1 MSIRFTTFEATE
13 FRQALEEEFGIYTHF
28 HDQCGGGFSFSYDE
42 PLSEEHRSYIEK
54 YFSERGITL
63 QFNED
68 GRSFIMR

>member
-1 MSIRFTTFEATE
+1 MSVKFTMFEATE
-13 FRQALEEEFGIYTHF
+13 FRRGMEEKFGIYTHF

-42 PLSEEHRSYIEK
+42 PLSDEHRSYMEK

-63 QFNED
+63 QISDD